1 MGSPI
6 RAACRLLA
14 YFAWTLALIPLQIVL
29 VVVGARA
36 AKRLPQFYHRTCCR
50 ILGIKIETRGRPCRE
65 HPVLFVC
72 NHTSYLDISVLGALI
87 EGCFVAKSEVARW
100 PLFGIL
106 AKLQR
111 TVFVDRSARAAKGQ
125 RDEIAARLAAGDD
138 LILFPEGTSSDGNRI
153 LPFKSALFAV
163 AERPE
168 GLPPLVVQ
176 PVSIAFTRLDGMPIG
191 RNLRPYYAW
200 YGDMDMASH
209 MWGVAALGTV
219 TVEVEFHPTAT
230 LAAFGSR
237 KALALHCRNLVA
249 GGLSA
254 ALSGRRQFAANP
266 QVAAPGT

>member
-1 MGSPI
+1 MQP
-6 RAACRLLA
+6 RQQTVR
-14 YFAWTLALIPLQIVL
+14 IPRWAQ
-29 VVVGARA
+29 
-36 AKRLPQFYHRTCCR
+36 
-50 ILGIKIETRGRPCRE
+50 GRPGFGQGGWSSAQFAAVIGE
-65 HPVLFVC
+65 PVTIDLRSGVPLEEDLAVLE
-72 NHTSYLDISVLGALI
+72 LDGGWELRHGD
-87 EGCFVAKSEVARW
+87 
-100 PLFGIL
+100 
-106 AKLQR
+106 
-111 TVFVDRSARAAKGQ
+111 TV
-125 RDEIAARLAAGDD
+125 IMAARPRDV
-138 LILFPEGTSSDGNRI
+138 E
-153 LPFKSALFAV
+153 FAT
-163 AERPE
+163 
-168 GLPPLVVQ
+168 VQ

-219 TVEVEFHPTAT
+219 TVVVEFHPTAT